1 MQYVFYKKA
10 QKIKRIKK
18 QNNRVAYLILRIK
31 KKKLKK
37 RFFYLNLSAQHCNNE
52 SYYSV
57 IELKFTSKVFSID
70 LIYKAIN

>member
-31 KKKLKK
+31 KKNTEK
-37 RFFYLNLSAQHCNNE
+37 
-52 SYYSV
+52 
-57 IELKFTSKVFSID
+57 KVFLFEFISTT
-70 LIYKAIN
+70 L